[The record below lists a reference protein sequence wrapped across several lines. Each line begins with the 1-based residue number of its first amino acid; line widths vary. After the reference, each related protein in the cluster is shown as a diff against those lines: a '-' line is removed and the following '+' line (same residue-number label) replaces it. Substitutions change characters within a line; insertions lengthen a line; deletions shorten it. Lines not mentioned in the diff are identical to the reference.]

1 MNDQRY
7 DHHPDQHPDH
17 HLDRRHDHRRLGR
30 ELDLFD
36 TDPLIGKGLP
46 FWLPAG
52 AAVRHAVEAYV
63 HRAERLAGYRHV
75 HSPIMG
81 KRELYEISGH
91 WAHYREDMFPPM
103 MVGGEEFV
111 LRPSLCPHHALV
123 FRSRPRSHR
132 DLPLRL
138 AELGGMHRAEL
149 SGVLGGLSRVRAIQ
163 LNDGHVFCAGED
175 AGREVGAALAM
186 IAEAHRAL
194 GVTASGYRLSLRGEG
209 DKYIDDPAMWRR
221 AEVILREAL
230 EERGLPYEEAAGEG
244 AFYGPKID
252 VQITDPAGRES
263 TLSTV
268 QVDLFQPGRFG
279 LEYTGPDQ
287 RMRRPV
293 MVHRS
298 VVGSMERLMAHL
310 VELYGGAFPAWLA
323 PVQVVALPVSAAELP
338 AAGEFVR
345 ACEEAGLRAEL
356 SGPQD
361 GTLGARIREG
371 RLVPYQAV
379 IGAREAAA
387 GQVSLR
393 LRDGSRREPLPAAEA
408 VARLS
413 GEAVPFPGDGLPD
426 DGR

>member
-1 MNDQRY
+1 MH
-7 DHHPDQHPDH
+7 DHRDRPGHQPDQPGEHP
-17 HLDRRHDHRRLGR
+17 RDHRRLGR

-52 AAVRHAVEAYV
+52 AAVRHSVEDYV
-63 HRAERLAGYRHV
+63 RRVERRAGYRHV

-91 WAHYREDMFPPM
+91 WAHYRQDMFPPM
-103 MVGGEEFV
+103 VVGGEEFV
-111 LRPSLCPHHALV
+111 LRPSLCPHHALI

-163 LNDGHVFCAGED
+163 LNDGHVFCAEED
-175 AGREVGAALAM
+175 AGREVAEALAL
-186 IAEAHRAL
+186 IGRAHRAL
-194 GVTASGYRLSLRGEG
+194 GITASGYRLSLRGGG
-209 DKYIDDPAMWRR
+209 DKYIDDPAMWGR
-221 AEVILREAL
+221 AEAILRKAL
-230 EERGLPYEEAAGEG
+230 EECGLPYEEAEGEG

-252 VQITDPAGRES
+252 IQFTDPSGRES

-279 LEYTGPDQ
+279 LEYIGPDQ
-287 RMRRPV
+287 RMHRPV

-298 VVGSMERLMAHL
+298 VVGSMERLAAHL
-310 VELYGGAFPAWLA
+310 IEVYGGAFPAWLA
-323 PVQVVALPVSAAELP
+323 PVQVVALPISEAEVP
-338 AAGEFVR
+338 AAGEFLR
-345 ACEEAGLRAEL
+345 SCEEAGLRAEL
-356 SGPQD
+356 SGPER
-361 GTLGARIREG
+361 GTLGARIRDH

-379 IGAREAAA
+379 IGSREAAA
-387 GQVSLR
+387 GLVALR
-393 LRDGSRREPLPAAEA
+393 LRDGSRREPLPVAEA
-408 VARLS
+408 VALAGR
-413 GEAVPFPGDGLPD
+413 EAALPL
-426 DGR
+426 